1 MKAAE
6 RRSRIMQQLNN
17 RRHDTM
23 ENLAAEFNVSV
34 RTIQRDI
41 EDLSMTEPI
50 YTKVG
55 RHDGGV
61 YVTEGYNFYKEY
73 FDERII
79 TLINSLISHS
89 ENNMPFYLSE
99 DEINLISDFVGKHT
113 KPKRN

>member
-41 EDLSMTEPI
+41 EDLSITEPI

-61 YVTEGYNFYKEY
+61 YVTDGYNFYREY
-73 FDERII
+73 FDERIV
-79 TLINSLISHS
+79 TLINSLISNS
-89 ENNMPFYLSE
+89 EKDIPFCLNKE
-99 DEINLISDFVGKHT
+99 EINLISDFVNKHT
-113 KPKRN
+113 KPKRI